1 MTTGTRDLS
10 DLTVIVPV
18 RNAEPMIEECLQ
30 SIVDSRPG
38 GLVVVDGLSTDRSVQ
53 IAKRFGARVLSDD
66 GRGVAA
72 ARQIG
77 AAAAG
82 TRLVALI
89 DVDVRLRDGDLAA
102 LVDEFIE
109 GGYDALQAGLV
120 STSGPGYWGQALVDH
135 HRSGW
140 SRRWFGLV
148 ATIMRRE
155 MLLDLRLDE
164 RFVSGEDIELRWRL
178 EHAGARIG
186 VSRHTTVEHRFGDTW
201 EVARGQFLADG
212 AGLARMVL
220 KHGWRALPL
229 LALPAAAAV
238 RGIGLS
244 LLRRKPR
251 WIPYYLVFWAG
262 NWAGMVAALRRRL
275 HT

>member
-77 AAAAG
+77 AAG

-135 HRSGW
+135 HRSGR

-186 VSRHTTVEHRFGDTW
+186 DSRHTTVEHRFGDTW

-244 LLRRKPR
+244 LLRRKSRP
-251 WIPYYLVFWAG
+251 
-262 NWAGMVAALRRRL
+262 AAA
-275 HT
+275 